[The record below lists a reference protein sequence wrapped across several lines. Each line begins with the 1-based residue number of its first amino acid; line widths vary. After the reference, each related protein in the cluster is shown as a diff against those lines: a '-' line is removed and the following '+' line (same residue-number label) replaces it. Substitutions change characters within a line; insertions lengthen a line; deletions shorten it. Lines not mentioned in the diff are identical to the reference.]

1 MGIFFVMNLR
11 KKGSSFFFLSSFFL
25 AVFVFYCFSLY
36 VFVWNCF
43 SAAQECLVWVFITFS
58 TYWRVFFF
66 FANYSFLVLQL
77 FFEILFHIY
86 FGEREE
92 RMKDLRLEWRNF
104 KVFGFLLHAQH
115 IPYYILYHTS
125 CSFPVKLLDF
135 RFMWVAFWSFIFTVA
150 IFFLLSAINIANDW
164 E

>member
-1 MGIFFVMNLR
+1 MGLFFVMNLR

-66 FANYSFLVLQL
+66 FCKLLVSCSSTFFWNFISYIFWWKRRKNERSATGVEEFQGFWVLIACAAYSILYSISYKL
-77 FFEILFHIY
+77 FFSSEVA
-86 FGEREE
+86 G
-92 RMKDLRLEWRNF
+92 
-104 KVFGFLLHAQH
+104 
-115 IPYYILYHTS
+115 
-125 CSFPVKLLDF
+125 FPVYVGGILKF
-135 RFMWVAFWSFIFTVA
+135 YFYSGHFFFAFCYKYC
-150 IFFLLSAINIANDW
+150 
-164 E
+164 